1 MARFHFASRPV
12 RAANFPHPAVSRRSL
27 RALRLDDPESEAP
40 VGPGWFMSSWDLVS
54 GLEIHE
60 GLPSDTPLNDWL
72 AWCLKA
78 AAEDQPPPGRP
89 KAAERPH
96 GGQERSDVGA
106 VNSSAAAQRDE
117 QPGARL
123 VPAPAHGALVH
134 VHQLGDLGLA
144 VAAEVAHL
152 DQFSEFGIDGLELV

>member
-1 MARFHFASRPV
+1 MARFHFNSRSALAG
-12 RAANFPHPAVSRRSL
+12 RAARPMVSQRTL
-27 RALRLDDPESEAP
+27 KALHLDEAAADEP
-40 VGPGWFMSSWDLVS
+40 LGPGWFDSSWDLVC
-54 GLEIHE
+54 GLDVREAA
-60 GLPSDTPLNDWL
+60 PSDTPLNDWL
-72 AWCLKA
+72 AWCLQA
-78 AAEDQPPPGRP
+78 AAETQTPPGRP

-123 VPAPAHGALVH
+123 VPAPPHGALGDAE
-134 VHQLGDLGLA
+134 QLGDFGLA

-152 DQFSEFGIDGLELV
+152 DEFSQFGIDGLELV